1 MARKVILDTDI
12 GNDIDDSWTLGMILA
27 SPELDLK
34 LAVSSVGDT
43 EVNGKMIAKFLEV
56 TGRTDVAVGFG
67 VTEKGG
73 THPMDPWVDGYDIS
87 KYPGK
92 VYEDGVQA
100 IVDTIMESDEPVT
113 ILAVAPL
120 TNIAAALERE
130 PRIAEKCELICT
142 LGSIYNGHRLD
153 VIEKGSDYNVRA
165 DIPAARRVFEAPWK
179 ITMAPLDISAHLV
192 IDGDNY
198 QKLLSVKNTN
208 PIVGAI
214 MESFDVWMVAHN
226 ATYYKT
232 HSTALYDLAPVYM
245 AITGDYNVIM
255 EDHMLSIDD
264 GGYTND
270 DPENGRLCHCAVYWK
285 YVDMF
290 YKFATDRLCGQI

>member
-12 GNDIDDSWTLGMILA
+12 GNDIDDSWALGMLLA
-27 SPELDLK
+27 SPELDVK
-34 LAVSSVGDT
+34 LVVSSVGDT
-43 EVNGKMIAKFLEV
+43 KVNGKMIAKFLEA
-56 TGRTDVAVGFG
+56 TGHTDVAVGYG

-73 THPMDPWVDGYDIS
+73 THPMDPWVADYDVS

-113 ILAVAPL
+113 ILAIAPL

-130 PRIAEKCELICT
+130 PRIAEKSNIISVM
-142 LGSIYNGHRLD
+142 GSIYNGHSLD
-153 VIEKGSDYNVRA
+153 VIAKASDYNVRA
-165 DIPAARRVFEAPWK
+165 DIPAARRVLEAPWD
-179 ITMAPLDISAHLV
+179 ITVVPLDISAHLV

-198 QKLLSVKNTN
+198 QKLLSVRNTN
-208 PIVGAI
+208 PIVKTI
-214 MESFDVWMVAHN
+214 MENFDVWMVAHN
-226 ATYYKT
+226 ATYYTT
-232 HSTALYDLAPVYM
+232 HSTALYDLGCIYM
-245 AITGDYNVIM
+245 AIRGDYNLIV
-255 EDHMLSIDD
+255 EDHKLTIDD

-270 DPENGRLCHCAVYWK
+270 DPNGKLCHCAVYWR

-290 YKFATDRLCGQI
+290 YKFVTDRLCGQI